1 MQPSVPGLFWRDF
14 HYIITGKRMTDIKH
28 QIDSAVDAAWEEIVS
43 FIQASVQSPS
53 LANNEGPVQEL
64 VQNKLDSLGLITRRI
79 PVIFDAIKDH
89 PAFCDDAFSPNTR
102 VNVIGQWN
110 NDGGGKSLI
119 LNGHVDVVPT
129 GPEELWNESPW
140 SGSIKD
146 GKIYGR
152 GSTDMKGG
160 LSAAIFAVQ
169 ILQKIG
175 FKPNGNVMVQ
185 SVVGEESGGCG
196 TLTNIVN
203 GYTAD
208 AAIILEPT
216 SLKVCPIQ
224 SGALTFRLKVQGKA
238 THAAMR
244 WDGVSAIEKF
254 HLIHQSILEFEKE
267 RHQSF
272 DIKYYESKDRVAPIN
287 IGTIK
292 GGEWHSTVPETVV
305 AEGRLGVFPGESAQ
319 HARDTFETHL
329 QTISETDDW
338 LKENIPTVEWF
349 EGQFESGQTETNHPL
364 IQSLSD
370 CYHQTTG
377 DAPIIEGVT
386 YGSDL
391 RLFTNHAHIPAVLF
405 GPGDVRLAHAAN
417 EYVEIDEVITTVKII
432 ANMIVAWC
440 GSPHE

>member
-1 MQPSVPGLFWRDF
+1 
-14 HYIITGKRMTDIKH
+14 MTDIKH

-43 FIQASVQSPS
+43 FIQTSVQSPS

-64 VQNKLDSLGLITRRI
+64 VQNKFDSLGLITRRI

-89 PAFCDDAFSPNTR
+89 PAFCDDGFSPNTR

-129 GPEELWNESPW
+129 GPEELWHESPW
-140 SGSIKD
+140 SGAIKN

-169 ILQKIG
+169 ILKKIG

-196 TLTNIVN
+196 TLTNIVKE
-203 GYTAD
+203 YSAD
-208 AAIILEPT
+208 AAVILEPT
-216 SLKVCPIQ
+216 SLKISPIQ
-224 SGALTFRLKVQGKA
+224 SGALTFRLKIQGKA

-254 HLIHQSILEFEKE
+254 NLIHQSILEFEKE

-319 HARDTFETHL
+319 DARDTFETHL
-329 QTISETDDW
+329 KTISETDDW

-377 DAPIIEGVT
+377 DVPIIEGVT

-440 GSPHE
+440 GSSHE